1 MMMNNEK
8 TMMQDVINNTD
19 MEKLKPLNEEGN
31 L

>member
-19 MEKLKPLNEEGN
+19 MEKLEPLNEEGN